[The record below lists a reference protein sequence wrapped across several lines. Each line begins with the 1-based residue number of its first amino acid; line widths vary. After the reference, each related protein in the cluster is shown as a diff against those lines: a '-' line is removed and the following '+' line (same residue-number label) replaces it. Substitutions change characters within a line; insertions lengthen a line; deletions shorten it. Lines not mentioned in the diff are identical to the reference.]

1 MNEESTVKRFDL
13 RIVACILSVVLAG
26 AGCAAVAGA
35 DAGMLAGKEYEKHEL
50 KDKDNDNDK
59 KENGDKTQ

>member
-50 KDKDNDNDK
+50 KDKDNDK
-59 KENGDKTQ
+59 KENGDKTK